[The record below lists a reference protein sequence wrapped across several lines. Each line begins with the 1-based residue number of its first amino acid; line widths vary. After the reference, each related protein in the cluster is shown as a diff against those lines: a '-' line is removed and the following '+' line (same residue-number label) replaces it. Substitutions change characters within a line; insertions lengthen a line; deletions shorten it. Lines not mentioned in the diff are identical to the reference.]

1 MAGESDYRK
10 TRVGASWHCTIGQ
23 HLPLSHH
30 TLYLQPGTT
39 DVILGTLFVL
49 IKLADMTHHYQ
60 SRARSALLWET
71 ILRSNRR
78 SDLSKLS
85 FRPLP

>member
-1 MAGESDYRK
+1 MAGKSGCWK

-23 HLPLSHH
+23 HLPFSYH
-30 TLYLQPGTT
+30 TRYLQPVTT

-60 SRARSALLWET
+60 SQARSALLWEA
-71 ILRSNRR
+71 ILRFNRR

-85 FRPLP
+85 FCPLP